1 VSEESEIIAES
12 TGAVVSALA
21 EQSKALEPIRAAAEY
36 ATRHLGL
43 RYTPKLVDRAMAAA
57 AKIKESGLPER
68 AYSEI
73 GDPLLCAILQASAIE
88 SDGDLQV
95 VWENLLAN
103 AMTDGSASVAR
114 AYPRILGNLEPQ
126 EVRILDA
133 LANNIVEMPSPTFT
147 LGDFSG
153 DPTAANIEN
162 LTRLELLEPIRERS
176 TTLGTISDEAAE
188 TVGYRLTY
196 LGWEFVKAC
205 RPPRPQN

>member
-1 VSEESEIIAES
+1 
-12 TGAVVSALA
+12 
-21 EQSKALEPIRAAAEY
+21 
-36 ATRHLGL
+36 
-43 RYTPKLVDRAMAAA
+43 MAAA

-133 LANNIVEMPSPTFT
+133 LANNIVEMPSPIFT

>member
-36 ATRHLGL
+36 ATRNLGL
-43 RYTPKLVDRAMAAA
+43 RYTPRLVDRAMAAA

-73 GDPLLCAILQASAIE
+73 GDPLLCAILEASAIE
-88 SDGDLQV
+88 SDSDLQI

-114 AYPRILGNLEPQ
+114 AYPRILKDLEPR

-133 LANNIVEMPSPTFT
+133 LANNIADMPSPTFT
-147 LGDFSG
+147 PEDFPD
-153 DPTAANIEN
+153 DPTAASIEN
-162 LTRLELLEPIRERS
+162 LARLELLEPIRERS
-176 TTLGTISDEAAE
+176 TTVGTISDEGAA